1 MRRRISSNRCSKND
15 PARAPRDTFVDL
27 EGASLPVYRPRTRL
41 VNFRLSEDEFLK
53 LKDTCARS
61 GARSVSDYARSA
73 VLSGN
78 PMATLP
84 PESISFPL
92 LAANSTDLWERLE
105 SKVNQLEAKM
115 SFLVERESIA
125 THG

>member
-1 MRRRISSNRCSKND
+1 M
-15 PARAPRDTFVDL
+15 
-27 EGASLPVYRPRTRL
+27 PVYRPRTRL

-78 PMATLP
+78 QTATLP

-115 SFLVERESIA
+115 SFLVEREAIA